1 KCCNYFVSIG
11 WKLSSLFNGC
21 CYTFQTGGMRIE
33 FFDERS
39 IIKIIRDQ
47 PGEHSGVFVINVS
60 TGGFQIDD

>member
-1 KCCNYFVSIG
+1 
-11 WKLSSLFNGC
+11 
-21 CYTFQTGGMRIE
+21 MRIE

-39 IIKIIRDQ
+39 ITKIIRDQ